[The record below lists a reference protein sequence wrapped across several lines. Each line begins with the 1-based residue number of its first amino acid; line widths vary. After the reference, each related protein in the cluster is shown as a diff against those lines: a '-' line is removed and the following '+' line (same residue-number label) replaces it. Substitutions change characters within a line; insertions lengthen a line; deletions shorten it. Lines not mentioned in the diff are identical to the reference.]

1 MGLTSGL
8 RKATSRVVNKLTG
21 DVTIRQITNGAYDT
35 STGTVSE
42 SNTDVTIKGLVQNV
56 NNNEVND
63 LIQAEDKKVTVA
75 AKDLTFTPTPKDKVV
90 ISSVVY
96 QIVRVVTEEQE
107 NTAVYFDLFLRS
119 YWLDK

>member
-8 RKATSRVVNKLTG
+8 RKVTSRVVNKLTG
-21 DVTIRQITNGAYDT
+21 
-35 STGTVSE
+35 
-42 SNTDVTIKGLVQNV
+42 DVTIKGLVQNV

-119 YWLDK
+119 

>member
-8 RKATSRVVNKLTG
+8 RRVTSRVVNKLTG

-119 YWLDK
+119 

>member
-8 RKATSRVVNKLTG
+8 RKVTSRVVNKLTG
-21 DVTIRQITNGAYDT
+21 DVTIRQITNGAYNT
-35 STGTVSE
+35 TTGAVSE
-42 SNTDVTIKGLVQNV
+42 SNTDVTIKGLIQNV
-56 NNNEVND
+56 NNNEVNN

-75 AKDLTFTPTPKDKVV
+75 AKDLTFMPTPKDKVV

-96 QIVRVVTEEQE
+96 QILRVVTEEQE

-119 YWLDK
+119 

>member
-1 MGLTSGL
+1 M
-8 RKATSRVVNKLTG
+8 
-21 DVTIRQITNGAYDT
+21 
-35 STGTVSE
+35 
-42 SNTDVTIKGLVQNV
+42 VQNV

-90 ISSVVY
+90 ISSIVY
-96 QIVRVVTEEQE
+96 QIIRVVTEEQE

-119 YWLDK
+119 